1 MRKILNALVV
11 APIISAAAIATSSN
25 AQAWRGG
32 WGWGPGAV
40 LGGVI
45 AGAVVGSAIASR
57 PYYYPYGYY
66 GPNPYYGPPP
76 LRLRVERL
84 RLGTRLLVMN

>member
-1 MRKILNALVV
+1 MRKILTALV
-11 APIISAAAIATSSN
+11 AAASISGAAIATSSN
-25 AQAWRGG
+25 AEAW

-40 LGGVI
+40 VGGVI

-57 PYYYPYGYY
+57 PYYLRTKSLLRTAARL
-66 GPNPYYGPPP
+66 PP
-76 LRLRVERL
+76 RVERL